1 MEGTKPMQKLTMEEV
16 KARELDLLYAFD
28 EYAKENGFS
37 YSLGY
42 GTLLGAAR
50 HKGFIPWDDD
60 IDVIVPRPQYNRI
73 VEDAKKGIDVR
84 GYKFIGYEVDGFPMP
99 FMKLVDPK
107 VTVKDH
113 ATKDRIPLHL
123 WIDVFPIDVC
133 FADIKAFDKQYS
145 KAYVCRSLIKV
156 GNYKFIGAGK
166 SRKTRILKMIAMPFV
181 TLLRLNNL
189 AERQLQKLLKKDNT
203 PWDEAETYANL
214 AWGPY
219 GHGERISREM
229 ISDYV
234 PMEFE
239 DGTFPAITGWEKWLS
254 GLYGEDFMQ
263 LPPEEKRISHGV
275 EAWVDIIEPSEK
287 EN

>member
-1 MEGTKPMQKLTMEEV
+1 MHKLATDEIKRREV
-16 KARELDLLYAFD
+16 EILQAFD
-28 EYAKENGFS
+28 EYAQANS
-37 YSLGY
+37 IDYSLGY

-73 VEDAKKGIDVR
+73 IEDAKNGIDLQ

-113 ATKDRIPLHL
+113 ATKDCIPLHL
-123 WIDVFPIDVC
+123 WIDVFPMDVC
-133 FADIKAFDKQYS
+133 FTDIEAFDKQYS
-145 KAYVCRSLIKV
+145 KAYIYRALIKT

-166 SRKTRILKMIAMPFV
+166 SRGTRILKMIAMPFV
-181 TLLRLNNL
+181 TLFKLNNL
-189 AERQLQKLLKKDNT
+189 AEKRMQKLLKNDNCS
-203 PWDEAETYANL
+203 WDEAETYANL

-219 GHGERISREM
+219 GHGERISRDM
-229 ISDYV
+229 ISEYV
-234 PMEFE
+234 PIEFE
-239 DGTFPAITGWEKWLS
+239 NGTFPAIVGWEKWLS

-263 LPPEEKRISHGV
+263 LPPEEKRTSHGV
-275 EAWVDIIEPSEK
+275 EAWIDIVD
-287 EN
+287 